1 MSACSSRRVTEGRIG
16 LGQLGLR
23 LAQPELLR
31 QALTVAQPGKADPL
45 VRAKERLEYLG
56 DVVIAFLVTD
66 HLFRS
71 LPDAP
76 EGVLSAL
83 RAATVSATALADIAQ
98 AIGVPEALHLPG
110 RAERGRTRLLA
121 ATLEALVGAVYCDAG
136 LTAADDWIGPHLV
149 ATIDELQARG
159 YLPAKTRLQERTQR
173 GGRGTPVYRV
183 ARVSGAQHERT
194 YAVEVLVEGVIVGSG
209 RGVSRRA
216 AEQAAAEA
224 ALERLGRHTP

>member
-1 MSACSSRRVTEGRIG
+1 MTEGRVG
-16 LGQLGLR
+16 GAPLGLR

-31 QALTVAQPGKADPL
+31 QALTVAQPGAADPL

-56 DVVIAFLVTD
+56 DVVIAFLVSD
-66 HLFRS
+66 YLFRA

-98 AIGVPEALHLPG
+98 VVGLPEALHLPG

-121 ATLEALVGAVYCDAG
+121 STLEAVVGAVYCDAG
-136 LTAADDWIGPHLV
+136 LTATDNWIGPHLI
-149 ATIDELQARG
+149 ATINELQARG

-194 YAVEVLVEGVIVGSG
+194 YDVDVLVDGEIVGSG
-209 RGVSRRA
+209 RGISHRA
-216 AEQAAAEA
+216 AEQAAAEV
-224 ALERLGRHTP
+224 ALERLG